1 MRLFLTSSGTVS
13 RARLRAYERSYGY
26 GVSMSSRMRS
36 CEWIGT
42 VFIPS
47 TQVLHS
53 QSALKVGSSREKY
66 SIRTLPVF
74 LSPDTPHLTT
84 ERREGW
90 TIQMKQTRGSDA
102 L

>member
-1 MRLFLTSSGTVS
+1 MRLFLTSSGSVS

-42 VFIPS
+42 IFIPS

-53 QSALKVGSSREKY
+53 QPAFQVGSSREKV
-66 SIRTLPVF
+66 SVRTLPVF
-74 LSPDTPHLTT
+74 LSPDMSHLPN
-84 ERREGW
+84 ESW
-90 TIQMKQTRGSDA
+90 AIQMKQTRGSDA